1 MEEEDRLR
9 AELKETRQ
17 LLELARQQLRLT
29 TAIIREL
36 RGQHIHKIKVSPKI
50 VKKWKII
57 SDYYRSRHLTT
68 AEFVTDNKAEIRR
81 DIISRIED
89 FTNQS
94 HLWTTER
101 EERAFQ
107 YLFEEYCSILDIIKD
122 LPPDPS
128 EHL

>member
-36 RGQHIHKIKVSPKI
+36 RGQHIPRIKLSPKI
-50 VKKWKII
+50 VKKRKTI
-57 SDYYRSRHLTT
+57 SDHYRSRHLTT

-89 FTNQS
+89 STNQS

-107 YLFEEYCSILDIIKD
+107 DLFEEYSSILDIIKD

>member
-36 RGQHIHKIKVSPKI
+36 RGQHIPRIKLSPKI
-50 VKKWKII
+50 VKKRKII
-57 SDYYRSRHLTT
+57 SDHYRSRHLTT

-89 FTNQS
+89 STNQS
-94 HLWTTER
+94 HLWTTKR

-107 YLFEEYCSILDIIKD
+107 HLFEEYCSILDIIKD
-122 LPPDPS
+122 LPPRP
-128 EHL
+128 